1 MVAYF
6 IMKIVVSL
14 AVLVMTLSAAERK
27 PVIPGG
33 GPKPVGPYSP
43 GILAGNFLYVSGQG
57 MRDANNN
64 MPAASEE
71 RVRQCLRNVENIV
84 KAAGLT
90 MEHVVYTQ
98 VYLHPSMPYEVLNK
112 VWSEVFPKNPPARA
126 TLGVFRMPTETT
138 VEISAV
144 AVTDLA
150 QKKIIRPDWY
160 PKNVNISPAVEAHGR
175 IYLSGFLGR
184 DVQTGAIPADPKEQ
198 VELALLRIRQIL
210 EAAGLDYRHLVMV
223 NPYHTKSIP
232 RRVLDSEYAK
242 RFAFGNT
249 PARATIEVNHLPM
262 GANIEFSGIAVR
274 DLSKRMAVKPRNMP
288 PSPTASPCV
297 LADDTLYCSA
307 KAGFIPGANG
317 GIYFENVEDQVRM
330 TMRNLLDGLEEAGMT
345 FANVVKSNVYLDTID
360 DFPKMNATYAKYFG
374 AGPPPTRTTVE
385 PLAPVERKRSESGH
399 FPKLE
404 EISIIA
410 VR

>member
-1 MVAYF
+1 
-6 IMKIVVSL
+6 MKSVVLIALLSL
-14 AVLVMTLSAAERK
+14 ALAGAERK
-27 PVIPGG
+27 PVVPGG
-33 GPKPVGPYSP
+33 GPTPVGPYSP
-43 GILAGNFLYVSGQG
+43 GIMAGEFLYVSGQG

-64 MPAASEE
+64 MPTGNEE

-98 VYLHPSMPYEVLNK
+98 VYLHSSMPYEALNK
-112 VWSEVFPKNPPARA
+112 VWEEVFPKNPPARA
-126 TLGVFRMPTETT
+126 TLGVYRMPTETT

-144 AVTDLA
+144 AVRDLS

-160 PKNVNISPAVEAHGR
+160 PKNVNISPAVEANGR

-184 DVQTGAIPADPKEQ
+184 DVQTGSIPADPKEQ
-198 VELALLRIRQIL
+198 VELALQRIRQIL

-223 NPYHTKSIP
+223 NPYHTKNIP
-232 RRVLDSEYAK
+232 RRVLDTAYAK

-262 GANIEFSGIAVR
+262 GANIELTGVAVR

-288 PSPTASPCV
+288 PSATASPCV
-297 LADDTLYCSA
+297 MADDTLYCSA

-330 TMRNLLDGLEEAGMT
+330 TMRNLLDGLEEAGMS

-360 DFPKMNATYAKYFG
+360 DFPKMNGVYAKYFG
-374 AGPPPTRTTVE
+374 SGPPTRTTVE
-385 PLAPVERKRSESGH
+385 PLAPVERKRNESGH
-399 FPKLE
+399 FSKLE

>member
-1 MVAYF
+1 
-6 IMKIVVSL
+6 MKIVVSL
-14 AVLVMTLSAAERK
+14 AALAIALSAAERK

-64 MPAASEE
+64 MPTANEE

-84 KAAGLT
+84 RAAGLT

-160 PKNVNISPAVEAHGR
+160 PKDVNISPAVEAHGK

-184 DVQTGAIPADPKEQ
+184 DIRTGAIPADPKEQ
-198 VELALLRIRQIL
+198 VELALLRVRQIL

-223 NPYHTKSIP
+223 NPYHTKNIP

-307 KAGFIPGANG
+307 KAGFIPGPNG
-317 GIYFENVEDQVRM
+317 GIYSENVEDQVRM

-360 DFPKMNATYAKYFG
+360 DFPKMNAVYAKYFG